1 MARPRKLTTEQM
13 IEIVDSYY
21 LTRSD
26 GNEKLLKCSLIAA
39 YAAEL
44 GYCADGYD
52 FRRNMEVRE
61 HIERLKTCAET
72 CKEVYG
78 EKYQPSAY
86 KSLDVEGF
94 IRNNNGNARLA
105 GALREMDAYWRRVY
119 EYSEQ
124 TAKQNRI
131 LMQEKAA
138 HEITLREIGGE
149 IDRLNEGYSDLS
161 GKNGKLLIENRYLR
175 KMLRT
180 YLYPAVADE
189 ILRNENEP
197 PQTDTE
203 VTETA
208 VCDFIENG
216 QPKSFEASVS
226 TDNKIQSDAE
236 RIMTRLWEMCDE

>member
-1 MARPRKLTTEQM
+1 M

-26 GNEKLLKCSLIAA
+26 GNEKHMKCSLIAA

-44 GYCADGYD
+44 GHPADGYD

-61 HIERLKTCAET
+61 HIERLKACAEA
-72 CKEVYG
+72 CNEVYG
-78 EKYQPSAY
+78 EKYQPSVY

-94 IRNNNGNARLA
+94 LLNNSGDARLA
-105 GALREMDAYWRRVY
+105 AALREMDAYWRRVY

-124 TAKQNRI
+124 AAKQNRV

-138 HEITLREIGGE
+138 REITLREME
-149 IDRLNEGYSDLS
+149 CELDRLNEKNADLS
-161 GKNGKLLIENRYLR
+161 EKNGKLFVENRYLR
-175 KMLRT
+175 KMLRA

-189 ILRNENEP
+189 ILKNENEP
-197 PQTDTE
+197 PQTDTKA
-203 VTETA
+203 TA
-208 VCDFIENG
+208 SAVHDFIENE

-226 TDNKIQSDAE
+226 PDDQMQSEAE
-236 RIMTRLWEMCDE
+236 RLMAKLWGMCDE